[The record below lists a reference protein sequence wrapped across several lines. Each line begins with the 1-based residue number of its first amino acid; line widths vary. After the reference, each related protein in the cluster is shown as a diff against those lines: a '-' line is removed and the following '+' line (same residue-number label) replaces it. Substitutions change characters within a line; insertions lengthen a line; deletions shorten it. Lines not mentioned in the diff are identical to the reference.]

1 MVVSEVYKEARM
13 STQRSRASSAAS
25 IQAKLARMSGGQ
37 PGSKQ
42 PGSKQPSGGTMQN
55 EQGPISPQGPTSGS
69 AKPGDRVEDLRESSS
84 ESGQ

>member
-1 MVVSEVYKEARM
+1 MH
-13 STQRSRASSAAS
+13 RSRSSSAAS

-37 PGSKQ
+37 P
-42 PGSKQPSGGTMQN
+42 SGKPPRVTQLGGDAVAVELPNDPVMQN

-69 AKPGDRVEDLRESSS
+69 AKLGDRAEDLRESSS